1 MDNNQ
6 NNLNQSNQQNEGW
19 SYDNGQFYTSVPP
32 IDSANIVGNS
42 TATASLTLGIV
53 GLIISLAC
61 CGMIGIVLGII
72 ALNKATTAKN
82 LLLHEPAEV
91 KVGRVCA
98 INAIVW
104 GAIHLAVIVALL
116 LLSPELTMSV

>member
-42 TATASLTLGIV
+42 TASASLTLGIV
-53 GLIISLAC
+53 GLIFSLVC
-61 CGMIGIVLGII
+61 CGITGIILGII

-82 LLLHEPAEV
+82 LLGSEPAEI

-104 GAIHLAVIVALL
+104 GAIHLVAITVLFI
-116 LLSPELTMSV
+116 LSQNTMSI

>member
-6 NNLNQSNQQNEGW
+6 NNFNQNNEQNEGW
-19 SYDNGQFYTSVPP
+19 SYQSGQFYTPVTP
-32 IDSANIVGNS
+32 IDSANVVGNS
-42 TATASLTLGIV
+42 TASTSLTLGIV
-53 GLIISLAC
+53 GLIFSLVC
-61 CGMIGIVLGII
+61 CGITGIILGII

-82 LLLHEPAEV
+82 LLGHEPAEV

-104 GAIHLAVIVALL
+104 GAIYLAIIAVILI
-116 LLSPELTMSV
+116 LSPEYTMSV

>member
-42 TATASLTLGIV
+42 TASASLTLGIV
-53 GLIISLAC
+53 GLIFSLVC
-61 CGMIGIVLGII
+61 CGITGIILGII

-82 LLLHEPAEV
+82 LLGNEPAEI

-104 GAIHLAVIVALL
+104 GAIHLVAITVLFI
-116 LLSPELTMSV
+116 LSQNTMSI